1 METDRLERERA
12 LRDLNSPWRRELNLS
27 LQITQNY
34 ATENWYQ
41 GTSNSFAML
50 ASAKGYIYYKSEK
63 ISWENIGEWRAG
75 WSTVSGDSMRVIN
88 TTDDI
93 FRLNSKFGFQVH
105 DHWYVSAV
113 GEFRTNFWNNWQK
126 NTDKLSSAFLTP
138 IRFTLGV
145 GVDYKPIKGLSI
157 NVSPATYKMV
167 YALKTDASKVNVTDY
182 GIEEGE
188 RSLNELGSS
197 LRLDWKW
204 RPLREIEVEANFYFF
219 TNYKRIETELELDVD
234 FIINRYLSAKVMLH
248 PRYDSTTEVTS
259 EQKSKM
265 QFKELI
271 SIGFSHTFR

>member
-1 METDRLERERA
+1 M
-12 LRDLNSPWRRELNLS
+12 
-27 LQITQNY
+27 
-34 ATENWYQ
+34 
-41 GTSNSFAML
+41 
-50 ASAKGYIYYKSEK
+50 
-63 ISWENIGEWRAG
+63 
-75 WSTVSGDSMRVIN
+75 
-88 TTDDI
+88 
-93 FRLNSKFGFQVH
+93 
-105 DHWYVSAV
+105 
-113 GEFRTNFWNNWQK
+113 
-126 NTDKLSSAFLTP
+126 
-138 IRFTLGV
+138 
-145 GVDYKPIKGLSI
+145 DYKPIKGLSI

-197 LRLDWKW
+197 LRVDWKW